1 MITGIVR
8 DWRYLNHD
16 MGPYHV
22 ESPARLEVIY
32 RMIEAE
38 PAFKILRTIEPR
50 EATEDEIA
58 LVHYRSHIEK
68 IKETRG
74 KPRVILDP
82 DTSTCSLSY
91 ETALLA
97 VGGVLEAAQAIME
110 KRVDNAF
117 ALIRPPGHHAES
129 SRAMGFCIFNNVAIA
144 ARWLRK
150 KYGLERILI
159 VDWDLHHGNGT
170 QHAFYREKEVFYFST
185 HQFPYYPGTGD
196 WDEVGEGEGL
206 GFTFNVP
213 LSPGK
218 GDNEYLFIFKEFL
231 APIVYRYQPQF
242 IIISAGFD
250 IYAGDPLGGMM
261 VSAEGFAALTG
272 QVLALARETCEGRL
286 LLVLEGGYSLEGLK
300 NGVREILFQ
309 LAGLKDPPAK
319 EPVISALV
327 RKELAPAWNNLKLYW
342 PQA

>member
-1 MITGIVR
+1 MNTGLVQ
-8 DWRYLNHD
+8 DWRYLNHN

-32 RMIEAE
+32 KMIEAE
-38 PAFKILRTIEPR
+38 PAFSNLVFIKPR
-50 EATEDEIA
+50 EATEEEIA
-58 LVHYRSHIEK
+58 LIHYPSYIERL
-68 IKETRG
+68 KETRG

-82 DTSTCSLSY
+82 DTSTCALSY

-129 SRAMGFCIFNNVAIA
+129 SRAMGFCLFNNVAIA
-144 ARWLRK
+144 AKWLK
-150 KYGLERILI
+150 KQFGLEKILI

-170 QHAFYREKEVFYFST
+170 QHAFYREKEVLYFST
-185 HQFPYYPGTGD
+185 HQFPFYPGTGN
-196 WDEVGEGEGL
+196 WDEVGEAEGT
-206 GFTFNVP
+206 GYTFNVP

-218 GDNEYLFIFKEFL
+218 GDADYFFIFKEIL
-231 APIVYRYQPQF
+231 YPIVQSYQPQF
-242 IIISAGFD
+242 ILVSAGFD

-261 VSAEGFAALTG
+261 VTAKGFAALTA
-272 QVLALARETCEGRL
+272 QLMEMARENCEGRL

-300 NGVREILFQ
+300 NGVREILYQ
-309 LAGLKDPPAK
+309 LSGLREPPVL
-319 EPVISALV
+319 EPTISTLT
-327 RKELAPAWNNLKLYW
+327 RKELAPAFDYLKLYW
-342 PQA
+342 HKK

>member
-1 MITGIVR
+1 MVTGIVR

-16 MGPYHV
+16 MGPHHV

-38 PAFKILRTIEPR
+38 PAFKILQTIEPR
-50 EATEDEIA
+50 EATEEEIA
-58 LVHYRSHIEK
+58 LVHYRSYIEK

-129 SRAMGFCIFNNVAIA
+129 SRAMGFCLFNNVAIA

-170 QHAFYREKEVFYFST
+170 QHAFYREREVFYFST
-185 HQFPYYPGTGD
+185 HQFPYYPGTGH

-218 GDNEYLFIFKEFL
+218 GDSEYLFIFKEFL
-231 APIVYRYQPQF
+231 TPIVYRYQPQF
-242 IIISAGFD
+242 ILVSAGFD

-261 VSAEGFAALTG
+261 VSAEGFAALTS
-272 QVLALARETCEGRL
+272 QLMALAREVCEGRL
-286 LLVLEGGYSLEGLK
+286 LLVLEGGYSFEGLK

-309 LAGLKDPPAK
+309 LAGLKDVPAK

-327 RKELAPAWNNLKLYW
+327 RKELAPAWHNLELYW